1 LNNNSK
7 RFVNNILSL
16 LDKKDKNDFLIL
28 SIYILTAGLFEIINL
43 LSISLFLKTIL
54 NPNYLIE
61 NNILNNILSN
71 FGKINKLDLQFSLA
85 IVLTLILILSSFL
98 TVLSNWKTYNC
109 ICNISNKLEKKIFF
123 NYLNQ
128 DSSFHFLNDKS
139 LLIKKSTYDLE
150 RTITGVLT
158 PILTI
163 ISKLISTLFII
174 AFLLYVNFY
183 ISIFIIF
190 FLFLFYFFFYKFIK
204 NKLSSIG
211 FSLTEA
217 QTNKIKILHESFG
230 GIKEIILTN
239 SFEKF
244 YKKYSIAVESYN
256 KKFSDYLK
264 LSQLP
269 RAILELISII
279 IIILILIVML
289 KIFNSNIDT
298 VLPIIGVYALG
309 GLRAIPA
316 IQTLFQSVAQIKSS
330 LPSLN
335 LIYKDFEKSS
345 NTKYEEKIKNNK
357 SSIVFNKEI
366 ILKNISFS
374 YPLQKN
380 NTINK
385 VSLKIRKNQFTSI
398 IGPNGSGKS
407 TLVNIILGI
416 LNPQK
421 GSLFIDNLE
430 LNQDNKYLWQ
440 KKIGY
445 VSQDIFLFDDTIFN
459 NITFGLNKTALEKID
474 IDQILKIS
482 KLDIL
487 IKQLPQGINTRI
499 GENGVYLSG
508 GQRQKIAIARCLI
521 KDAEIIIFDEATSVL
536 DFESENNLNN
546 IILNYSNKKT
556 LIIISHKFENIKNS
570 DIIYFIEE
578 GSIKKSG
585 KYKDIFEV

>member
-1 LNNNSK
+1 
-7 RFVNNILSL
+7 
-16 LDKKDKNDFLIL
+16 
-28 SIYILTAGLFEIINL
+28 
-43 LSISLFLKTIL
+43 
-54 NPNYLIE
+54 
-61 NNILNNILSN
+61 
-71 FGKINKLDLQFSLA
+71 
-85 IVLTLILILSSFL
+85 
-98 TVLSNWKTYNC
+98 
-109 ICNISNKLEKKIFF
+109 
-123 NYLNQ
+123 
-128 DSSFHFLNDKS
+128 
-139 LLIKKSTYDLE
+139 
-150 RTITGVLT
+150 
-158 PILTI
+158 
-163 ISKLISTLFII
+163 
-174 AFLLYVNFY
+174 
-183 ISIFIIF
+183 
-190 FLFLFYFFFYKFIK
+190 
-204 NKLSSIG
+204 
-211 FSLTEA
+211 
-217 QTNKIKILHESFG
+217 
-230 GIKEIILTN
+230 
-239 SFEKF
+239 
-244 YKKYSIAVESYN
+244 
-256 KKFSDYLK
+256 
-264 LSQLP
+264 
-269 RAILELISII
+269 
-279 IIILILIVML
+279 
-289 KIFNSNIDT
+289 
-298 VLPIIGVYALG
+298 
-309 GLRAIPA
+309 
-316 IQTLFQSVAQIKSS
+316 